1 MGEYAGPRRLRPFVA
16 YAAARYR
23 RDSDEAAYRTYV
35 TEGIRWLLGGDEL
48 PSWAELVCPSRPAER
63 MTGRQLADS
72 VLERLAK
79 LGGEDD

>member
-1 MGEYAGPRRLRPFVA
+1 MA

-35 TEGIRWLLGGDEL
+35 TEGIRGLLGGGEL
-48 PSWAELVCPSRPAER
+48 PSWAETVRPSRPAER
-63 MTGRQLADS
+63 LTGRQLADS

-79 LGGEDD
+79 LGGDGD